1 MLCRLYNEKT
11 KKKITERG
19 RPVEKKV
26 FVLDVIPK

>member
-1 MLCRLYNEKT
+1 MKKQ

-19 RPVEKKV
+19 RPVAKKV